1 LDVADF
7 VDLAISKIPT
17 SFGKLTL
24 LAGLR
29 DANTGHYTDTL
40 AALVYGKRLD
50 AILEQ
55 RHRDLFLAWL
65 GLDLATQAT
74 QVEQYITVDGENQYS
89 LNERWIQQRLYEKLI
104 PPAAREVERKLFVS
118 NLVTIL
124 LLLQGRLRSLGESRP

>member
-1 LDVADF
+1 MADF

-24 LAGLR
+24 LASLR
-29 DANTGHYTDTL
+29 DENTGHYTDTL
-40 AALVYGKRLD
+40 AALVYGKRLG

-55 RHRDLFLAWL
+55 RHRELFLAWL
-65 GLDLATQAT
+65 GLDLSTQTT

-89 LNERWIQQRLYEKLI
+89 LNEQWIQQRLYEKLI

-124 LLLQGRLRSLGESRP
+124 LLLEGRLRSGESQP

>member
-1 LDVADF
+1 MADF
-7 VDLAISKIPT
+7 VDLAISKIST

-29 DANTGHYTDTL
+29 DENTGHYTDTL
-40 AALVYGKRLD
+40 AALVYGKGLD
-50 AILEQ
+50 AVLEQ

-74 QVEQYITVDGENQYS
+74 QVEQ
-89 LNERWIQQRLYEKLI
+89 WIQQRLYEKLI

>member
-1 LDVADF
+1 MADF

-29 DANTGHYTDTL
+29 DENTGHYTDTL
-40 AALVYGKRLD
+40 AALVYGKGLD
-50 AILEQ
+50 AVLEQ

-65 GLDLATQAT
+65 RLDLATQAT

-89 LNERWIQQRLYEKLI
+89 LNEQWIQQRLYEKLI

-124 LLLQGRLRSLGESRP
+124 LLLQGRLRSGESQS

>member
-24 LAGLR
+24 LAGFR
-29 DANTGHYTDTL
+29 DENTGRYTDTL
-40 AALVYGKRLD
+40 AALVYGERLD

-65 GLDLATQAT
+65 GLDLATQRF
-74 QVEQYITVDGENQYS
+74 
-89 LNERWIQQRLYEKLI
+89 RWISTSQ
-104 PPAAREVERKLFVS
+104 
-118 NLVTIL
+118 
-124 LLLQGRLRSLGESRP
+124 